1 MKTFDSS
8 EMIGYISQGFSFSFV
23 PHGIISVNHKDLF
36 PAYIYCGE
44 DIEHAFLACVAY
56 LEGD

>member
-8 EMIGYISQGFSFSFV
+8 EMIVYISQGFSFSFATN
-23 PHGIISVNHKDLF
+23 GIITVNHKNLF
-36 PAYIYCGE
+36 PAYVYCGK

-56 LEGD
+56 LEGE